1 MKRVIRFIAVA
12 ALLQFMTIPFQA
24 IADDQVPTE
33 QEIMQAEDV
42 PPVIPHRVSGNDTY
56 KDCLKCHESGKK
68 GAPMTSHPERKNCAQ
83 CHVAGEVKVK
93 AGKKGKK
100 KK

>member
-1 MKRVIRFIAVA
+1 MNRVIRFVALA
-12 ALLQFMTIPFQA
+12 ALLQFLMIPLRA
-24 IADDQVPTE
+24 IAEEQVPTE
-33 QEIMQAEDV
+33 QEIMQAEDE
-42 PPVIPHRVSGNDTY
+42 PPVIPHRVSESDTF

-68 GAPMTSHPERKNCAQ
+68 GAPMTSHPERKNCTQ

-100 KK
+100 IK